1 MSNEPKTILHVEDN
15 ADHARL
21 IARCLRKQCPPD
33 SIRLVEDG
41 ETALDYL
48 FRRGDYRDPEKS
60 PRPDFIL
67 LDLRLPIV
75 DGLEV
80 LRTVKTT
87 RHLLSIPV
95 IILTSSEAGGDV
107 AQAYQCHANSYL
119 VKPVDFDEL
128 SQLISDLG
136 SFWLGYNRLLRPVGV
151 C

>member
-1 MSNEPKTILHVEDN
+1 MRNEPKTILHVEDN

-21 IARCLRKQCPPD
+21 VARCLRKQCLAD
-33 SIRLVEDG
+33 NLHLVEDG

-48 FRRGDYRDPEKS
+48 FRRGDYQDPEKS
-60 PRPDFIL
+60 PRPDIIL
-67 LDLRLPIV
+67 LDLRLPLV

-87 RHLLSIPV
+87 KCLQSIPA
-95 IILTSSEAGGDV
+95 IILTSSEAGEDV

-136 SFWLGYNRLLRPVGV
+136 AFWLGWNRQLRPVGV